1 MAQQL
6 RQRVIFDLGV
16 VSAQNPS
23 KENLINI
30 NMLETT
36 QDNDRLVRK
45 LLYVSYKSGSTKLQ
59 QIIILLMPKE
69 TILILDKDFH
79 TQWTLRTILESERYI
94 VLAVDTIQRALMNF
108 QEFEV
113 SGLITEDRIDHTNVP
128 EIIRELKR
136 NFPELYVMML
146 TAENLEEKE
155 YKKIMSAGID
165 DLFLK
170 PISSEKILVHLKKGL
185 KHRKV
190 LLQKKRLEQRLS
202 EMRTNSNAQE
212 VALRRDSLSQKKSF
226 TV

>member
-1 MAQQL
+1 
-6 RQRVIFDLGV
+6 
-16 VSAQNPS
+16 
-23 KENLINI
+23 
-30 NMLETT
+30 
-36 QDNDRLVRK
+36 
-45 LLYVSYKSGSTKLQ
+45 
-59 QIIILLMPKE
+59 MPKE

-79 TQWTLRTILESERYI
+79 TQWTLRTILESEKYI

-136 NFPELYVMML
+136 DFPELYVMML

-170 PISSEKILVHLKKGL
+170 PISTEKILVHLKKGL

-190 LLQKKRLEQRLS
+190 LLQKKRLEQRLI
-202 EMRTNSNAQE
+202 EMRTNRNVQVQE